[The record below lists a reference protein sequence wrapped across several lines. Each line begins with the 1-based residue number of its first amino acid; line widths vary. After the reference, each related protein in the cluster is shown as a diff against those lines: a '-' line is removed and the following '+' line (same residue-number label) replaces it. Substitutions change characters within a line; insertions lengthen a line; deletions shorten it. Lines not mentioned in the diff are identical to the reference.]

1 VIEPGRYESVVDK
14 QIREAQERGAF
25 DNLPGAGKP
34 LPGLDEDDE
43 LWWVRRYVERE
54 GLSRELLLPSS
65 IQLRKEIDR
74 LPDTLRGLRTEQEVR
89 DAVREVNLRV
99 VEYLRA
105 PSGPRVRVGPV
116 DAEDAVRRWRA
127 ERDVRRG

>member
-1 VIEPGRYESVVDK
+1 VIEPGRYESVV
-14 QIREAQERGAF
+14 G
-25 DNLPGAGKP
+25 
-34 LPGLDEDDE
+34 
-43 LWWVRRYVERE
+43 
-54 GLSRELLLPSS
+54 
-65 IQLRKEIDR
+65 
-74 LPDTLRGLRTEQEVR
+74 
-89 DAVREVNLRV
+89 VNLRV